1 MTAFPEPP
9 DDDYAVLYREDTDKP
24 LPEKIVQ
31 STRYAYFKTIARG
44 GKSVIQSCRDLHLGR
59 TVCYKTL
66 RPEFE
71 DDPVE
76 QRRLLREARVSAML
90 QHPNTVPTYE
100 LSRDA
105 RGRYFFTMKLVHGY
119 TLREVLDFRER
130 YDLRQLIDVV
140 IQVSY
145 ALQYAHSHR
154 VIHRDVK
161 PENVLVGPYGEVL
174 LLDWGLAKVWNEM
187 HEHDEATEAD
197 AEDPETKVSSD
208 TSAGQL
214 QGTIAYMSPE
224 QIRRDPGIDYRSD
237 IYSLGVMLYEI
248 LSGRLPSPGETV
260 DEVIE
265 QINNVDPP
273 WPSEFVT
280 PKPPRLLETV
290 AMRCIAKAPAERLQ
304 NWSELIRLL
313 QEDWGKSHRRPRK
326 QAARASS

>member
-9 DDDYAVLYREDTDKP
+9 DDDYAVLYREDTDKA
-24 LPEKIVQ
+24 LPEKVVQ

-44 GKSVIQSCRDLHLGR
+44 GKSIIQSCRDLHLGR
-59 TVCYKTL
+59 TVCYKKL

-71 DDPVE
+71 NDPAE

-100 LSRDA
+100 LSRDSK
-105 RGRYFFTMKLVHGY
+105 GRYFFTMKLVHGY

-154 VIHRDVK
+154 VLHRDVK

-174 LLDWGLAKVWNEM
+174 LLDWGLAKVW
-187 HEHDEATEAD
+187 DESFEQDATPGCAP
-197 AEDPETKVSSD
+197 EDPSRPVSTD

-214 QGTIAYMSPE
+214 QGTISYMSPE

-248 LSGRLPSPGETV
+248 LSGQLPAPGETV
-260 DEVIE
+260 EEVIE
-265 QINNVDPP
+265 QIHNVDPP
-273 WPSEFVT
+273 WPSEIT
-280 PKPPRLLETV
+280 NPKPPRLLETV
-290 AMRCIAKAPAERLQ
+290 TMRCIAKAPAERLQ

-313 QEDWGKSHRRPRK
+313 QEDWGTSHWRPH
-326 QAARASS
+326 

>member
-9 DDDYAVLYREDTDKP
+9 DDDYAVLYRKDTDKA

-44 GKSVIQSCRDLHLGR
+44 GKSIIQSCRDLHLGR
-59 TVCYKTL
+59 TVCYKKL

-71 DDPVE
+71 DDPIE

-100 LSRDA
+100 LSRDLQ
-105 RGRYFFTMKLVHGY
+105 GRYFFTMKLVHGY

-145 ALQYAHSHR
+145 ALQYAHSHG
-154 VIHRDVK
+154 VIHRDIK
-161 PENVLVGPYGEVL
+161 PDNVLVGPYGEVL
-174 LLDWGLAKVWNEM
+174 LLDWGLAKVWDETV
-187 HEHDEATEAD
+187 EHDDTPGAGPDDLSGPVGT
-197 AEDPETKVSSD
+197 D
-208 TSAGQL
+208 TSTGQL
-214 QGTIAYMSPE
+214 QGTISYMSPE

-248 LSGRLPSPGETV
+248 LSGRLPAPGETV
-260 DEVIE
+260 EEVIE
-265 QINNVDPP
+265 QIHNVDPP
-273 WPSEFVT
+273 WPSEIVN

-290 AMRCIAKAPAERLQ
+290 AMRCIAKTPDERLQ

-313 QEDWGKSHRRPRK
+313 QEDWGVSHWRPH
-326 QAARASS
+326 